1 MHSKRRD
8 VGHFMFTT
16 QKMLFLQTYISE
28 TFQLHRIKHADF
40 DWGIKLRGQQAFYF
54 EGGGIGNM
62 TSHPSSMRKCWR
74 KLWPDVD

>member
-8 VGHFMFTT
+8 IGQFMLTT
-16 QKMLFLQTYISE
+16 QRMLYLQTYISE
-28 TFQLHRIKHADF
+28 TFQLSRIKHADF
-40 DWGIKLRGQQAFYF
+40 DWGSKFQGQAFYF
-54 EGGGIGNM
+54 EGGGMRNM